1 MLLSFSVKLVLFC
14 NDTNLFFILFDW
26 TIALSETFDGDNR
39 QYNSENELAG
49 ASPLPI
55 ELSLQFL
62 KDITKNFCSELEIS
76 QGVSGV
82 VYQVCSIIAAYWS

>member
-1 MLLSFSVKLVLFC
+1 LFE
-14 NDTNLFFILFDW
+14 W
-26 TIALSETFDGDNR
+26 TFAQSETYDGDNS
-39 QYNSENELAG
+39 QYNSENELEG

-62 KDITKNFCSELEIS
+62 KDITKNFCSELEIG

-82 VYQVCSIIAAYWS
+82 VYQVRSTRAAY